1 MANSCEAHKNFV
13 VLYTKKFKV
22 HSAFSNLQRNA
33 HVSHGAAF
41 IHASSAECQDAVE
54 KTRMMALSILYAARV
69 ISTVAQKRCALG
81 PMTVFSI
88 NQFTLCATFAI
99 NKD

>member
-1 MANSCEAHKNFV
+1 MVHTYVQAKIQIEA
-13 VLYTKKFKV
+13 L
-22 HSAFSNLQRNA
+22 SSFSNL

-41 IHASSAECQDAVE
+41 IHATSTECQDAVE
-54 KTRMMALSILYAARV
+54 QMRARWRSPVLDAARV
-69 ISTVAQKRCALG
+69 ISTVAQKRCTLG
-81 PMTVFSI
+81 PATLFSI